1 MRCVNFKLLVYL
13 LPIIVLVN
21 IDFLYS
27 ADSLKSKI
35 AILHKIDDDYRRLKS
50 NDRVFVGDGIRIFI
64 QPQVDCFFYI
74 VYSDPN
80 SSQILNN
87 KVREAELNPFLLS
100 SNDTLL
106 LPSAEHYYIFDE
118 SGTEVRITII
128 GSLKRIDDIEILFTE
143 SETVDPEV
151 WLNIEAKISEKFSN
165 PLQGDVVKPI
175 QIAGHVSAINE
186 EFLENQKYLVG
197 EKVIIR
203 KYNIEIKK

>member
-1 MRCVNFKLLVYL
+1 MRFACHKFLFYL
-13 LPIIVLVN
+13 IPTIVFIN
-21 IDFLYS
+21 AYNLYS
-27 ADSLKSKI
+27 TDSLKSKI
-35 AILHKIDDDYRRLKS
+35 AILRTVDEDFRRLKS

-64 QPQVDCFFYI
+64 QPQIKCFFYI

-80 SSQILNN
+80 SSQILNS
-87 KVREAELNPFLLS
+87 EMPGTELNPYQLTPH
-100 SNDTLL
+100 DTLL

-118 SGTEVRITII
+118 SEPEVRITII
-128 GSLKRIDDIEILFTE
+128 GSLNQIDDIENLFIE
-143 SETVDPEV
+143 SNEVDSEV
-151 WLNIEAKISEKFSN
+151 WLNTEASISEKFSN

-186 EFLENQKYLVG
+186 EFLENQIFLVG